1 MLTPADLARAY
12 RRNSNLVLAQAEGLS
27 HDDSLLQTPW
37 RVNCF
42 NWTVG
47 HLIAGRNSVLEVL
60 GAEPVG
66 DPKAIDRYVRESEP
80 VTADGPDVTQF
91 AELLAMLSVTSDRIE
106 AAVPPVTEEWLAA
119 EIAVGERTQTRAYRL
134 HFLYF
139 HDTYHPGQTEILRQV
154 TGVGDKV
161 I

>member
-1 MLTPADLARAY
+1 MLTSSDLARAY
-12 RRNSNLVLAQAEGLS
+12 KRNATIVMSQADGLG
-27 HDDSLLQTPW
+27 HADSLLQTPW

-47 HLIAGRNSVLEVL
+47 HLVAGRDSALEVL
-60 GAEPVG
+60 GAERVG
-66 DPKAIDRYVRESEP
+66 DADLLKRYETESEP
-80 VTADGPDVTQF
+80 ITGDGPGVLQF
-91 AELLAMLSVTSDRIE
+91 AELLGMLAVATDRLE
-106 AAVPPVTEEWLAA
+106 AALAPVTEEWLAE
-119 EIAVGERTQTRAYRL
+119 EIAVGSRTQTRAYRL

-139 HDTYHPGQTEILRQV
+139 HDTYHTGQTEILRQL

>member
-1 MLTPADLARAY
+1 MLSPADLARAY
-12 RRNSNLVLAQAEGLS
+12 RRNSNLVLAQADGLG
-27 HDDSLLQTPW
+27 HADSLLQTPW

-42 NWTVG
+42 NWIVG

-66 DPKAIDRYVRESEP
+66 DPKALARYVRESEP
-80 VTADGPDVTQF
+80 ITSDGPGVIQF
-91 AELLAMLSVTSDRIE
+91 ADLLALLSITSDRIE
-106 AAVPPVTEEWLAA
+106 ASVPPVTEEWLAA
-119 EIAVGERTQTRAYRL
+119 EIAVGERTQTRAYRI

-139 HDTYHPGQTEILRQV
+139 HDTYHTGQTEILRQV
-154 TGVGDKV
+154 AGVGDKV